1 MAAQNEKIK
10 EAFDLLNDKF
20 IIKYEDI
27 STIYDALYAI
37 ANRQLIIDFEGIKEL
52 HKKVTG

>member
-1 MAAQNEKIK
+1 METQNEKIQ
-10 EAFDLLNDKF
+10 EAYDLLNDKF

-27 STIYDALYAI
+27 APIFNALTAI
-37 ANRQLIIDFEGIKEL
+37 QARQIVIDFTAVKEL